1 MRSWMLAPAAVL
13 VVAILVGHGQ
23 SERRELPFS
32 AQSTVTANGS
42 PAAVITASQ
51 AAPAPSGQAIGGD
64 TSGTAVATTATP
76 VQTAEAVADSN
87 PSQPSVTVT
96 HALKAQL
103 DERPVS
109 TGEGAG
115 SSPAQGSMLT
125 PPLATQGAS
134 KAEGGSLYQDNEE
147 QVRAALEALWPA
159 SEVERAMRVSWCES
173 RYDPAAVEPS
183 GDHIGTFQ
191 VDPSFWGPVPTDIWS
206 QVAQALVVFQTQG
219 WSAWSCA

>member
-1 MRSWMLAPAAVL
+1 MRYWMLAPAAVL

-64 TSGTAVATTATP
+64 TSGTAVAPTATP

-87 PSQPSVTVT
+87 PPQSSVTVT
-96 HALKAQL
+96 HALEAQE
-103 DERPVS
+103 DEQPPV
-109 TGEGAG
+109 ERKVAG
-115 SSPAQGSMLT
+115 SSPVG
-125 PPLATQGAS
+125 GA
-134 KAEGGSLYQDNEE
+134 NEA
-147 QVRAALEALWPA
+147 QVRAALEAMWPA
-159 SEVERAMRVSWCES
+159 SEVEHAMSVSRCES
-173 RYDPAAVEPS
+173 GFDPTAVEPS

-191 VDPSFWGPVPTDIWS
+191 IDPSLWGSVPSDIWS